1 MHSIFAMHRCPV
13 YLTVPVNIEH
23 ISIASICGLVLALS
37 VSNPEVVGLGPLYRL
52 PQDFDHS
59 ATCSEI
65 QNLMIHNPEI
75 CHKFLSLVTN
85 LRVEW
90 CTSQKQCLVSNLWQ
104 KFPPPDAVKR
114 LRHRVHSVSMLLG
127 CVHACTIDSS
137 ICSFTCPFFAENC

>member
-1 MHSIFAMHRCPV
+1 MHRCPV

-37 VSNPEVVGLGPLYRL
+37 VSNPEVVGLGPLSGCHKILTTALL
-52 PQDFDHS
+52 PV
-59 ATCSEI
+59 
-65 QNLMIHNPEI
+65 IHNPEI